1 MARCNEIIRILYF
14 DQYFVDNWCTNLNQF
29 SIVLMKQIVANCNK
43 TEQETQKKKLMKPKQ
58 S

>member
-1 MARCNEIIRILYF
+1 MARCNEIIRNF

-43 TEQETQKKKLMKPKQ
+43 TEQETQKKILMKPKQ

>member
-43 TEQETQKKKLMKPKQ
+43 TEQETQKKN
-58 S
+58 